1 MCRGVTRLDGA
12 WGKKQIWR
20 THVRT
25 TGLSKANVLF
35 WKIAYDITVTFGPPS
50 DSAPGELC
58 PHLYPLLHG
67 RIFHYSNYIIIFLSK
82 ILKSQAFSSVQTWA
96 ENRSRICIFTFSSLY
111 VLSHESQKPG
121 NASAYCHQQLLL
133 AQCDNKAKMKSHSR
147 LEYSL
152 VLQLGGCG
160 TNFITCGSVLGLLPR
175 S

>member
-1 MCRGVTRLDGA
+1 LAPPSSNLRSFG
-12 WGKKQIWR
+12 
-20 THVRT
+20 
-25 TGLSKANVLF
+25 SKFTVLKYLRHCWDF
-35 WKIAYDITVTFGPPS
+35 SAPPS